1 MNFSVSA
8 FLLLALVSTCEV
20 PTIISPSRGI
30 FSPAVTVMVSPTLTR
45 SGEDDSRIRTGH
57 APENMTLIR
66 KIALNLLAK
75 ETSSKVSKKAKR
87 LKAGWDND
95 FLIRVPLA

>member
-1 MNFSVSA
+1 
-8 FLLLALVSTCEV
+8 
-20 PTIISPSRGI
+20 
-30 FSPAVTVMVSPTLTR
+30 
-45 SGEDDSRIRTGH
+45 
-57 APENMTLIR
+57 MTLIR